1 MKNDIVKSIVALG
14 MAAVITG
21 CESTEKPA
29 PAASTP
35 PAASTDTKAPDTD
48 VAVAVA
54 TDADKKDATDMG
66 KAVAQA
72 TDAAQAT
79 VADVASKATAAV
91 ATAGPSKYDW
101 PQWGRTK
108 ARNMYTPAK
117 NVPMSFNPGKFKRG
131 TEDID
136 MATTKNVKWV
146 AKLGS
151 QTYGNPTIVN
161 GRVYIG
167 TNNEAPRDPQHK
179 GDRSI
184 LMCLDEKTGDLIW
197 QLVVPKLKSGKV
209 NDWENLGI
217 LSSAAVEGDR
227 VYLVTSR
234 CEVICVDANGLAN
247 GNQGMK
253 DEAQYIAGPGSKPAT
268 VGSKDAD
275 IIWVY
280 DMMDELGVFP
290 HNAANSSPVVIG
302 NMVYVC
308 TSNGQDWTH
317 VNVPSPM
324 SPSFIALDAKTGELK
339 GEDDAEIGENIFHG
353 QWTSPSAGQV
363 GSDWQLFFGGGNGL
377 LYGFGSNPVFD
388 SSEDMHFLKK
398 IWWVDTNPKARF
410 EYKYPD
416 PEGPNEINATP
427 VYWNKHV
434 YIAQGQDPEHGEGV
448 GMLVCVDPTKK
459 GDITKIGRASC
470 RERV

>member
-377 LYGFGSNPVFD
+377 L
-388 SSEDMHFLKK
+388 LRL
-398 IWWVDTNPKARF
+398 RF
-410 EYKYPD
+410 
-416 PEGPNEINATP
+416 
-427 VYWNKHV
+427 
-434 YIAQGQDPEHGEGV
+434 QS
-448 GMLVCVDPTKK
+448 
-459 GDITKIGRASC
+459 RF
-470 RERV
+470 